1 VQTFSNIR
9 EAKEFLVSRIVT
21 EAQREGVSLSE
32 IERKMMYFSETGCS
46 LPDIMDVSD
55 AFDRDYDM
63 AVYEE
68 KVGKLIRNF
77 CADSRK
83 NNRDDFLSWKEAVR
97 GSSSRG
103 SLFDCANRREANT
116 QVQQLHKAC
125 DDWSCAYLC
134 CLRDSLFVGYLIC
147 LLAA

>member
-9 EAKEFLVSRIVT
+9 EAKDFLVSRIVT
-21 EAQREGVSLSE
+21 EAQREGVPLSE

-68 KVGKLIRNF
+68 KIGKLIRNF
-77 CADSRK
+77 CTDSRK

-97 GSSSRG
+97 V
-103 SLFDCANRREANT
+103 LRREDHYLIVLIDAKPTPKSNSFIKLVT
-116 QVQQLHKAC
+116 IGVVLTC
-125 DDWSCAYLC
+125 VVFGIAYLW
-134 CLRDSLFVGYLIC
+134 DTLF
-147 LLAA
+147 AR